1 MEATS
6 AARDV
11 AEAAGVEMK
20 PTSAEGE
27 VAEAAGVEVKA
38 TAAVG
43 EVADAEAAGN
53 GRDSSCWGVGGGSR
67 GGSLSEGD
75 SSCKGVSG
83 GSRGGNAGDSSF
95 RKSVEAESSWG

>member
-1 MEATS
+1 MEMQAT
-6 AARDV
+6 AA
-11 AEAAGVEMK
+11 A
-20 PTSAEGE
+20 GE

-75 SSCKGVSG
+75 SSCKGVAG
-83 GSRGGNAGDSSF
+83 GSRGGNAGDSSC
-95 RKSVEAESSWG
+95 RELVEAAGVEP